1 MPSGQA
7 SRKVAAVGDAVE
19 QLSAE
24 GAEMQREI
32 GRRLLTV
39 GVGIVVVAVGAML
52 GKPARGRSEGAAR
65 PDQAAVERTR
75 ETVRM
80 IDDLYK
86 GAVVHITAT
95 YVKASERTPAAVVAK
110 KVFKHMEEKGWHKAR
125 LIDAT
130 GTPTNKANVAR
141 TDFEKRAVEEI
152 RKGTPYVDEVAAVD
166 GKPVL
171 RAATV
176 VPVVMK
182 QCISC
187 HPGLKEGEVIGALV
201 YELPI
206 K

>member
-1 MPSGQA
+1 MVCLG
-7 SRKVAAVGDAVE
+7 VAVIALGLLLARPAPVQSAGDANPD
-19 QLSAE
+19 
-24 GAEMQREI
+24 
-32 GRRLLTV
+32 
-39 GVGIVVVAVGAML
+39 
-52 GKPARGRSEGAAR
+52 PAAL
-65 PDQAAVERTR
+65 ERTR
-75 ETVRM
+75 ETVKM

-95 YVKASERTPAAVVAK
+95 YVKASERTPAALVAK
-110 KVFKHMEEKGWHKAR
+110 KVFKHMEDRGWHKAR

-130 GTPTNKANVAR
+130 GEPTNKANIAK
-141 TDFEKRAVEEI
+141 TDFEKRAVEQI
-152 RKGTPYVDEVAAVD
+152 RKGTPYVDEVATVD

-182 QCISC
+182 QCSAC
-187 HPGLKEGEVIGALV
+187 HPGLKEGEVIGALT

>member
-1 MPSGQA
+1 MH
-7 SRKVAAVGDAVE
+7 
-19 QLSAE
+19 
-24 GAEMQREI
+24 REL
-32 GRRLLTV
+32 GRRLVTLIV
-39 GVGIVVVAVGAML
+39 GVAVVVVGVILAGPGAV
-52 GKPARGRSEGAAR
+52 RSEGDAS
-65 PDQAAVERTR
+65 PDPAAVERTR

-95 YVKASERTPAAVVAK
+95 YVKASERTPAALVAK
-110 KVFKHMEEKGWHKAR
+110 KVFKHMEDKGWHKAR
-125 LIDAT
+125 LIDVT
-130 GTPTNKANVAR
+130 GTPTNKANVAK
-141 TDFEKRAVEEI
+141 TNFEKQAVEQII
-152 RKGTPYVDEVAAVD
+152 RGKPYVDEVANVD